1 MIALEKIKN
10 FKNELIGK
18 SNIFRERR
26 EGEKKNPRSFGK
38 NEAKIYKRKVK
49 FLKIF
54 EKSAT
59 EKKSKRR
66 QKKF

>member
-18 SNIFRERR
+18 SNIFR